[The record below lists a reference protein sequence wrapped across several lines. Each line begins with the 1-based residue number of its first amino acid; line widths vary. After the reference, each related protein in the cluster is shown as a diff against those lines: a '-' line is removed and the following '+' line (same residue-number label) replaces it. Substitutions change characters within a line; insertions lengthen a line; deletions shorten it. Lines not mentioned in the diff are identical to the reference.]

1 MNAQQFLA
9 AVASVGAMA
18 LPASDASV
26 FDCHG
31 AGWCG
36 RRYPFLLDGV
46 RYELRDGTV
55 FAGSKAYLS
64 FSPKTRPY
72 FAVVRD
78 DASATWLSWKP
89 AEFLNEQAAK
99 L

>member
-9 AVASVGAMA
+9 AVASVGAII
-18 LPASDASV
+18 LKDSDASV
-26 FDCHG
+26 FDRHG

-46 RYELRDGTV
+46 RYELRDGTA
-55 FAGSKAYLS
+55 FAGSKVYLS

-78 DASATWLSWKP
+78 DHSAAWLSWKP
-89 AEFLNEQAAK
+89 EEFLNEQATK